1 MGMVMRRAADID
13 NSSRETTG
21 TASHSRYIENRDCI
35 ISLTMPGE
43 IWKIGDWSVF
53 PAENTLRRDGSEVKV
68 PPRLMDALIFF
79 ARHPDHVISRTELVA
94 HLWNRSVVTDQTVT
108 QNIFELRKALRDG
121 RGRQEAPEYIA
132 TVPKRG
138 YQLVAGAELLR
149 CAQEEELAQ
158 DSDISADTSDIAAEA
173 SEAAVAGQR
182 KSGKK
187 RSKFIDFLRA
197 LSFWMK
203 LN

>member
-1 MGMVMRRAADID
+1 M
-13 NSSRETTG
+13 
-21 TASHSRYIENRDCI
+21 
-35 ISLTMPGE
+35 LGE

-53 PAENTLRRDGSEVKV
+53 LAENTLRRDGSEVKV
-68 PPRLMDALIFF
+68 PPRLMDTLIFF

-138 YQLVAGAELLR
+138 YQLVLEL
-149 CAQEEELAQ
+149 
-158 DSDISADTSDIAAEA
+158 SFSA
-173 SEAAVAGQR
+173 VHR
-182 KSGKK
+182 K
-187 RSKFIDFLRA
+187 RSWRRIRIFRQIPLILR
-197 LSFWMK
+197 LRHLK
-203 LN
+203 PQ

>member
-1 MGMVMRRAADID
+1 M
-13 NSSRETTG
+13 
-21 TASHSRYIENRDCI
+21 
-35 ISLTMPGE
+35 LGE
-43 IWKIGDWSVF
+43 IWKIGDWLVF
-53 PAENTLRRDGSEVKV
+53 PAENTLRRDRSEVKV

-138 YQLVAGAELLR
+138 YQLVVEAELLR
-149 CAQEEELAQ
+149 TAHCADRGAEAGAVSAQ
-158 DSDISADTSDIAAEA
+158 GA
-173 SEAAVAGQR
+173 SEAELDPSAQAAAGQA
-182 KSGKK
+182 KSQEK
-187 RSKFIDFLRA
+187 RSKFMDFAR
-197 LSFWMK
+197 SFLLDEVELGFK
-203 LN
+203 KYPY

>member
-1 MGMVMRRAADID
+1 M
-13 NSSRETTG
+13 
-21 TASHSRYIENRDCI
+21 
-35 ISLTMPGE
+35 LGE

-53 PAENTLRRDGSEVKV
+53 PAENTLRRDGSEVNV
-68 PPRLMDALIFF
+68 PPRLMNALIFF

-138 YQLVAGAELLR
+138 YQLVVGAELLR

-158 DSDISADTSDIAAEA
+158 DSDISAEA

-187 RSKFIDFLRA
+187 RSKFIDFAR
-197 LSFWMK
+197 SFLLDEVELGFK
-203 LN
+203 KYPY

>member
-1 MGMVMRRAADID
+1 M
-13 NSSRETTG
+13 
-21 TASHSRYIENRDCI
+21 
-35 ISLTMPGE
+35 LGE

-53 PAENTLRRDGSEVKV
+53 PAKNPLRRDGSEVKV

-138 YQLVAGAELLR
+138 YQLVVGAELLR

-158 DSDISADTSDIAAEA
+158 DSDIAAEA

-187 RSKFIDFLRA
+187 RSKFMDFAR
-197 LSFWMK
+197 SFLLDRLQK
-203 LN
+203 IPLLIGKR

>member
-1 MGMVMRRAADID
+1 M
-13 NSSRETTG
+13 
-21 TASHSRYIENRDCI
+21 
-35 ISLTMPGE
+35 LGE

-79 ARHPDHVISRTELVA
+79 ARHPDHVISRTVLVA

-138 YQLVAGAELLR
+138 YQLVVGAELLR
-149 CAQEEELAQ
+149 SCAQEEELAQ
-158 DSDISADTSDIAAEA
+158 DSDTSADTSDIAVEA
-173 SEAAVAGQR
+173 SETAVVGQR

-187 RSKFIDFLRA
+187 RSKFMDFAR
-197 LSFWMK
+197 SFLLDEVELGFK
-203 LN
+203 KYPY

>member
-1 MGMVMRRAADID
+1 MGPAEGAAM
-13 NSSRETTG
+13 
-21 TASHSRYIENRDCI
+21 
-35 ISLTMPGE
+35 LGE

-79 ARHPDHVISRTELVA
+79 ARHPDHVISRTELV
-94 HLWNRSVVTDQTVT
+94 T

-138 YQLVAGAELLR
+138 YQLVVGAELLR

-158 DSDISADTSDIAAEA
+158 DSDTSADTSDIAVEA
-173 SEAAVAGQR
+173 SETAVVGQR

-187 RSKFIDFLRA
+187 RSKFMDFAR
-197 LSFWMK
+197 SFLLDEVELGFK
-203 LN
+203 KYPY

>member
-1 MGMVMRRAADID
+1 M
-13 NSSRETTG
+13 
-21 TASHSRYIENRDCI
+21 
-35 ISLTMPGE
+35 LGE
-43 IWKIGDWSVF
+43 IYKIGDWSVF

-138 YQLVAGAELLR
+138 YQLVVDAELLR
-149 CAQEEELAQ
+149 TAQTEGRSRMPFLLKVLLKLIRPAC
-158 DSDISADTSDIAAEA
+158 TSGCRTNQVSGEA
-173 SEAAVAGQR
+173 
-182 KSGKK
+182 
-187 RSKFIDFLRA
+187 F
-197 LSFWMK
+197 
-203 LN
+203 

>member
-1 MGMVMRRAADID
+1 M
-13 NSSRETTG
+13 
-21 TASHSRYIENRDCI
+21 
-35 ISLTMPGE
+35 LGE

-138 YQLVAGAELLR
+138 YQLVVDAELLR
-149 CAQEEELAQ
+149 TAQTEEPFLLN
-158 DSDISADTSDIAAEA
+158 
-173 SEAAVAGQR
+173 SEAELGPPAQAAAGQT
-182 KSGKK
+182 KSQGK
-187 RSKFIDFLRA
+187 RSKFMDFAR
-197 LSFWMK
+197 SFLLDEVELGFK
-203 LN
+203 KYPY

>member
-1 MGMVMRRAADID
+1 M
-13 NSSRETTG
+13 
-21 TASHSRYIENRDCI
+21 
-35 ISLTMPGE
+35 LGE

-132 TVPKRG
+132 TVPSAVISSSLMQSFCALRRPRSRSRMPF
-138 YQLVAGAELLR
+138 LLKV
-149 CAQEEELAQ
+149 L
-158 DSDISADTSDIAAEA
+158 
-173 SEAAVAGQR
+173 
-182 KSGKK
+182 
-187 RSKFIDFLRA
+187 L
-197 LSFWMK
+197 K

>member
-1 MGMVMRRAADID
+1 M
-13 NSSRETTG
+13 
-21 TASHSRYIENRDCI
+21 
-35 ISLTMPGE
+35 LGE

-138 YQLVAGAELLR
+138 YQLVVEAELLR
-149 CAQEEELAQ
+149 TAQTEEPKQDAVSAQ
-158 DSDISADTSDIAAEA
+158 AA
-173 SEAAVAGQR
+173 AGQA
-182 KSGKK
+182 KSQEK
-187 RSKFIDFLRA
+187 RSKFMDFAR
-197 LSFWMK
+197 SFLLDEVELGFK
-203 LN
+203 KYPY

>member
-1 MGMVMRRAADID
+1 M
-13 NSSRETTG
+13 
-21 TASHSRYIENRDCI
+21 
-35 ISLTMPGE
+35 LGE

-138 YQLVAGAELLR
+138 YQLVV
-149 CAQEEELAQ
+149 AQEEELAQ

-187 RSKFIDFLRA
+187 RSKFIDFAR
-197 LSFWMK
+197 SFLLDEVELGFK
-203 LN
+203 KYPY

>member
-1 MGMVMRRAADID
+1 M
-13 NSSRETTG
+13 
-21 TASHSRYIENRDCI
+21 
-35 ISLTMPGE
+35 
-43 IWKIGDWSVF
+43 
-53 PAENTLRRDGSEVKV
+53 
-68 PPRLMDALIFF
+68 
-79 ARHPDHVISRTELVA
+79 
-94 HLWNRSVVTDQTVT
+94 TDQTVT

-138 YQLVAGAELLR
+138 YQLVVGAELLR

-173 SEAAVAGQR
+173 SEASEAAVAGQR

-187 RSKFIDFLRA
+187 RSKFIDFAR
-197 LSFWMK
+197 SFLLDEVELGFK
-203 LN
+203 KYPY

>member
-1 MGMVMRRAADID
+1 M
-13 NSSRETTG
+13 
-21 TASHSRYIENRDCI
+21 
-35 ISLTMPGE
+35 LGE

-121 RGRQEAPEYIA
+121 RGRQEAP
-132 TVPKRG
+132 
-138 YQLVAGAELLR
+138 
-149 CAQEEELAQ
+149 
-158 DSDISADTSDIAAEA
+158 DSDTSADTSDIAVEA
-173 SEAAVAGQR
+173 SETAVVGQR

-187 RSKFIDFLRA
+187 RSKFMDFAR
-197 LSFWMK
+197 SFLLDEVELGFK
-203 LN
+203 KYPY

>member
-1 MGMVMRRAADID
+1 M
-13 NSSRETTG
+13 
-21 TASHSRYIENRDCI
+21 
-35 ISLTMPGE
+35 LGE

-108 QNIFELRKALRDG
+108 LNIFELRKALRDG

-138 YQLVAGAELLR
+138 YQLVVGAELLR

-158 DSDISADTSDIAAEA
+158 EADTSDIAAEA

-187 RSKFIDFLRA
+187 RSKFIDFAR
-197 LSFWMK
+197 SFLLDEVERGFK
-203 LN
+203 KYPY

>member
-1 MGMVMRRAADID
+1 M
-13 NSSRETTG
+13 
-21 TASHSRYIENRDCI
+21 
-35 ISLTMPGE
+35 LGE

-138 YQLVAGAELLR
+138 YQLVVERTAQTEVPQPDAVSAEG
-149 CAQEEELAQ
+149 
-158 DSDISADTSDIAAEA
+158 A
-173 SEAAVAGQR
+173 SEAELDPPAQAAAGQA
-182 KSGKK
+182 KSQGK
-187 RSKFIDFLRA
+187 RSKFMDFAR
-197 LSFWMK
+197 SFLLDEVELGFK
-203 LN
+203 KYPY

>member
-1 MGMVMRRAADID
+1 M
-13 NSSRETTG
+13 
-21 TASHSRYIENRDCI
+21 
-35 ISLTMPGE
+35 LGE

-138 YQLVAGAELLR
+138 YQLVVDAELLR
-149 CAQEEELAQ
+149 TAQTEEPQ
-158 DSDISADTSDIAAEA
+158 PD
-173 SEAAVAGQR
+173 AVSVEGALKLN
-182 KSGKK
+182 KSQGK
-187 RSKFIDFLRA
+187 RSKFMDLERSFL
-197 LSFWMK
+197 LDEVELGFK
-203 LN
+203 KYPY

>member
-1 MGMVMRRAADID
+1 M
-13 NSSRETTG
+13 
-21 TASHSRYIENRDCI
+21 
-35 ISLTMPGE
+35 LGE

-138 YQLVAGAELLR
+138 YQLVVEAELLR
-149 CAQEEELAQ
+149 SAQEDELAP
-158 DSDISADTSDIAAEA
+158 DSDIAVEA
-173 SEAAVAGQR
+173 SEATAAGQR
-182 KSGKK
+182 KPGKK
-187 RSKFIDFLRA
+187 RSKFMDFAR
-197 LSFWMK
+197 SFLLDEVELGFK
-203 LN
+203 KYPY

>member
-1 MGMVMRRAADID
+1 M
-13 NSSRETTG
+13 
-21 TASHSRYIENRDCI
+21 
-35 ISLTMPGE
+35 LGE

-68 PPRLMDALIFF
+68 PLRLMDALIFF
-79 ARHPDHVISRTELVA
+79 ARHPDHVISRTELVV

-138 YQLVAGAELLR
+138 YQLVVGAELLR

-158 DSDISADTSDIAAEA
+158 DSDTSADTSDIAVEA
-173 SEAAVAGQR
+173 SETAVVGQR

-187 RSKFIDFLRA
+187 RSKFMDFAR
-197 LSFWMK
+197 SFLLDEVELGFK
-203 LN
+203 KYPY

>member
-1 MGMVMRRAADID
+1 M
-13 NSSRETTG
+13 
-21 TASHSRYIENRDCI
+21 
-35 ISLTMPGE
+35 LGE

-138 YQLVAGAELLR
+138 YQLLGLRTAQTEEPQPDAVSAEG
-149 CAQEEELAQ
+149 
-158 DSDISADTSDIAAEA
+158 A
-173 SEAAVAGQR
+173 SEAELGPPAQAAAGQT
-182 KSGKK
+182 KSQGK
-187 RSKFIDFLRA
+187 RSKFMDFAR
-197 LSFWMK
+197 SFLLDEVELGFK
-203 LN
+203 KYPY

>member
-1 MGMVMRRAADID
+1 M
-13 NSSRETTG
+13 
-21 TASHSRYIENRDCI
+21 
-35 ISLTMPGE
+35 LGE

-138 YQLVAGAELLR
+138 YQLVVDAELLR
-149 CAQEEELAQ
+149 TAQTEEPQPDAV
-158 DSDISADTSDIAAEA
+158 SAEGA
-173 SEAAVAGQR
+173 SEAKLGRLHKPAGQT
-182 KSGKK
+182 KSQGK
-187 RSKFIDFLRA
+187 RSKFMDFAR
-197 LSFWMK
+197 SFLLDEVELGFK
-203 LN
+203 KYPY

>member
-1 MGMVMRRAADID
+1 M
-13 NSSRETTG
+13 
-21 TASHSRYIENRDCI
+21 
-35 ISLTMPGE
+35 LGE

-138 YQLVAGAELLR
+138 YQLVVEAELLR
-149 CAQEEELAQ
+149 TAQTEEPKQDAVSAQ
-158 DSDISADTSDIAAEA
+158 GA
-173 SEAAVAGQR
+173 SEAELDPSAQAAAGQASPR
-182 KSGKK
+182 RSGLN
-187 RSKFIDFLRA
+187 SWILRA
-197 LSFWMK
+197 PSSWMK
-203 LN
+203 WNLASKNILIDSLTADL

>member
-1 MGMVMRRAADID
+1 M
-13 NSSRETTG
+13 
-21 TASHSRYIENRDCI
+21 
-35 ISLTMPGE
+35 LGE

-138 YQLVAGAELLR
+138 YHSSL
-149 CAQEEELAQ
+149 
-158 DSDISADTSDIAAEA
+158 
-173 SEAAVAGQR
+173 
-182 KSGKK
+182 K
-187 RSKFIDFLRA
+187 
-197 LSFWMK
+197 LSFCALRRPRSRSRMPFLLKVLLK